1 MNSAFL
7 YENIELPQG
16 QSVKSAYYQFSPED
30 RCEIAPHFHMMF
42 EMMLFVKGRGKAFL
56 DGTEYPIQN
65 GTLLYLPSLSVHEMV
80 MEHGEQEFF
89 LLQFEP
95 QVMDELSGGYT
106 AQDMSSA
113 VCCLEDKML
122 ERLAMML
129 HWCCEVNADPEQ
141 MLLRN
146 RVLQL
151 LLIQIE
157 KVVIQEDAA
166 DVSRS
171 TGLGRLEPVL
181 KYFQDCS
188 KLSLTL
194 DQAAE
199 LCGISRSHFSRLFHT
214 TLNLRFQD
222 FLLKRKLQ
230 HAVQLLST
238 SKLRIADIA
247 FQCEFS
253 DSAHFCSRFKHIF
266 GVTPQAFRKTTVESL

>member
-1 MNSAFL
+1 MNSALL

-16 QSVKSAYYQFSPED
+16 QTVKSAYYQFSPED
-30 RCEIAPHFHMMF
+30 RCDIAPHFHMMF
-42 EMMLFVKGRGKAFL
+42 EVMLFVKGAGKIFL
-56 DGTEYPIQN
+56 DGTEFPIQD

-80 MEHGEQEFF
+80 MEYGEQEFF

-95 QVMDELSGGYT
+95 QVMDELSLGYT
-106 AQDMSSA
+106 AQDMPSA
-113 VCCLEDKML
+113 VCRLQDKML
-122 ERLAMML
+122 QRLTMML
-129 HWCCEVNADPEQ
+129 HWCCEVNVSSEQ
-141 MLLRN
+141 LLLRN

-181 KYFQDCS
+181 KYFQDSS

-194 DQAAE
+194 DQAAD
-199 LCGISRSHFSRLFHT
+199 LCGISRSHFSRLFHA
-214 TLNLRFQD
+214 TLNLRYQD

-238 SKLRIADIA
+238 SNLRIADIA

-253 DSAHFCSRFKHIF
+253 DSAHFCSKFKRVF